1 MIYFKHT
8 KTKHK
13 PNKTKGV
20 LKMDRQAIRGTFEM
34 LAQSQGFYGRL
45 VRSID
50 EMDEEDR
57 EKVWSDLESQN
68 FKDAVDL
75 ILFIGC

>member
-1 MIYFKHT
+1 M
-8 KTKHK
+8 
-13 PNKTKGV
+13 NREE
-20 LKMDRQAIRGTFEM
+20 MRQVFED
-34 LAQSQGFYGRL
+34 LAMSQGLYGRL
-45 VRSID
+45 LRDID

-75 ILFIGC
+75 IMYIEC

>member
-1 MIYFKHT
+1 
-8 KTKHK
+8 
-13 PNKTKGV
+13 
-20 LKMDRQAIRGTFEM
+20 MDRKAIRGTFEM

-45 VRSID
+45 LRNID

-75 ILFIGC
+75 ILYIEC

>member
-1 MIYFKHT
+1 
-8 KTKHK
+8 
-13 PNKTKGV
+13 
-20 LKMDRQAIRGTFEM
+20 MDRQAIIGTFEM

-45 VRSID
+45 LRDID

-57 EKVWSDLESQN
+57 DKVWSDLESQN

-75 ILFIGC
+75 ILYIEC

>member
-1 MIYFKHT
+1 
-8 KTKHK
+8 
-13 PNKTKGV
+13 
-20 LKMDRQAIRGTFEM
+20 MDRQAIRGIFEM

-45 VRSID
+45 LRDID
-50 EMDEEDR
+50 EMLEEDR

-75 ILFIGC
+75 ILYIEC

>member
-1 MIYFKHT
+1 
-8 KTKHK
+8 
-13 PNKTKGV
+13 
-20 LKMDRQAIRGTFEM
+20 MDRQAIRGTFEM
-34 LAQSQGFYGRL
+34 LAQSQGLYGRL
-45 VRSID
+45 LRNID

-75 ILFIGC
+75 ILYIEC

>member
-1 MIYFKHT
+1 
-8 KTKHK
+8 
-13 PNKTKGV
+13 
-20 LKMDRQAIRGTFEM
+20 MDRQVIRGTFEM

-45 VRSID
+45 LRSID

-68 FKDAVDL
+68 FKDVVDL
-75 ILFIGC
+75 ILYLES

>member
-1 MIYFKHT
+1 
-8 KTKHK
+8 
-13 PNKTKGV
+13 
-20 LKMDRQAIRGTFEM
+20 MDRQAIRGTFEM
-34 LAQSQGFYGRL
+34 LAHSQGFYGRL
-45 VRSID
+45 LRNID

-75 ILFIGC
+75 ILYIEE

>member
-1 MIYFKHT
+1 
-8 KTKHK
+8 
-13 PNKTKGV
+13 
-20 LKMDRQAIRGTFEM
+20 MDRQAIRGIFEM

-45 VRSID
+45 LRDID
-50 EMDEEDR
+50 EMPEEDR

-75 ILFIGC
+75 ILYIEC

>member
-1 MIYFKHT
+1 
-8 KTKHK
+8 
-13 PNKTKGV
+13 
-20 LKMDRQAIRGTFEM
+20 MDRQAIRGTFEM
-34 LAQSQGFYGRL
+34 LAQSQGLYGRL
-45 VRSID
+45 LRNID

-75 ILFIGC
+75 IMYIEC

>member
-1 MIYFKHT
+1 
-8 KTKHK
+8 
-13 PNKTKGV
+13 
-20 LKMDRQAIRGTFEM
+20 MDRQAIRGIFEM

-45 VRSID
+45 LRNID

-75 ILFIGC
+75 IMYIEC

>member
-1 MIYFKHT
+1 
-8 KTKHK
+8 
-13 PNKTKGV
+13 
-20 LKMDRQAIRGTFEM
+20 MDRQAIRGIFEM

-45 VRSID
+45 LRNID

-68 FKDAVDL
+68 FRDTIDL
-75 ILFIGC
+75 ILYIES

>member
-1 MIYFKHT
+1 
-8 KTKHK
+8 
-13 PNKTKGV
+13 
-20 LKMDRQAIRGTFEM
+20 MDRQAIRGTFEM

-45 VRSID
+45 LRNID

-68 FKDAVDL
+68 FKDSVDL
-75 ILFIGC
+75 IMYIEC